1 MNGIYWLASYPKSGN
16 TWTRTLLTNYLGKK
30 EVPADINALKT
41 DSIASARNLFDEY
54 VGLASS
60 DLSEE
65 QIKIYRPYVYQLMN
79 EESERDLYVKVHD
92 AYSLNSKN
100 KPIIPTS
107 VTKGVI
113 YILRNPHDVAVSYAH
128 HANQPIE
135 KMVQALC
142 DETCTIAQ
150 NKTEQ
155 AQQLSQLLLSWSG
168 HIESWTESE
177 LNVYVIRY
185 EDMKT
190 DPFTTFKG
198 MLEFMNIEVDDDA
211 LLQAINFSDFDT
223 LKKQESND
231 GFKERSSKAKS
242 FFRKGQIGSYRKEL
256 NNAQIEKIK
265 KCHQKTMV
273 KYGYLNKDNSLV
285 Y

>member
-30 EVPADINALKT
+30 EVPADINALET

-65 QIKIYRPYVYQLMN
+65 QINVYRPSVYQLMS
-79 EESERDLYVKVHD
+79 EESERDLYIKVHD
-92 AYSLNSKN
+92 AYHFNSK
-100 KPIIPTS
+100 KRPLIPTS

-128 HANQPIE
+128 HSNKSIDT
-135 KMVQALC
+135 MVRDLCHETFTISNNKEDQA
-142 DETCTIAQ
+142 
-150 NKTEQ
+150 K
-155 AQQLSQLLLSWSG
+155 QLPQLLLSWSG

-177 LNVYVIRY
+177 LNVYVMRY
-185 EDMKT
+185 EDMKV

-198 MLEFMNIEVDDDA
+198 MLEFMGIEVNDDA
-211 LLQAINFSDFDT
+211 LIQAIGFSDFDA
-223 LKKQESND
+223 LKKQENTV
-231 GFKERSSKAKS
+231 GFKERSHKAKS
-242 FFRKGQIGSYRKEL
+242 FFRKGEIGSYREEL
-256 NNAQIEKIK
+256 TPEQLELIK
-265 KCHQKTMV
+265 NYHQKMML
-273 KYGYLNKDNSLV
+273 KYGYLNKDNSLI